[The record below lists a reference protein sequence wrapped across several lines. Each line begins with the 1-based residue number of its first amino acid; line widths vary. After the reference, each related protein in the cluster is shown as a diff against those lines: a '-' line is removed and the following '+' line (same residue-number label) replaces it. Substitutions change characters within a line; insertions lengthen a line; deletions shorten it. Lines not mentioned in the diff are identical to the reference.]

1 MAIQDLSIRKKLM
14 FVVSFLLTITVAIAG
29 TVSFIQ
35 TKTMVTGRLE
45 KNELPATVTAIRQG
59 LENQL
64 NYYVTAS
71 KSVAKNPILLE
82 WFANGED
89 PEWIPTWKKYAQ
101 SIVDWTGAMS
111 ITFASNE
118 TRNYYDVS
126 GPNAKAAEGMK
137 FWFDP
142 FLERGNIFELNI
154 DHDKALDAWSVFI
167 NYRVEHDGK
176 VGSTGVGLDASAL
189 AEQISQLGEKSGG
202 QAYLVG
208 ADGLIRIHKDPS
220 LVDQSN
226 MRELPGMDSAV
237 DQLLQNTAGTP
248 VNITSYEG
256 PNGDMIIGSSWMP
269 IIQCFLVVETPADAI
284 LGPINASFIQTG
296 IISLIIVGIAILV
309 VALVATRISG
319 PIRGITE
326 VINQL
331 AAGNTDIT
339 IPVRDGQDEVGKIV
353 KAVAI
358 FREGL
363 LRQKQLEEEQ
373 RQTEIRNREE
383 QRRLLHEMADN
394 FETSVGGAVEQVG
407 TSSAELND
415 MAVTMSS
422 TADDTRTK
430 ATAVAAASEEAST
443 NVQTVASATEELT
456 SSSSE
461 ISHQVSESAKVAA
474 EAVTQAQGSE
484 KNIQDLVTAVGHIG
498 DVVKMI
504 TDIAEQTNLLALN
517 ATIEAARAGD
527 AGKGFAVVAN
537 EVKGLASQ
545 TAKATEEIEAQIKAV
560 QATTG
565 EAEISIRNV
574 SETITKID
582 QIAASVA
589 AAVEEQTAATRE
601 IARNI
606 DQAAAAS
613 QEVASNIEGVNT
625 ASEEVG
631 VISGSVLDAAKKL
644 ETTSSSLQD
653 EVARFLEQVRR

>member
-1 MAIQDLSIRKKLM
+1 MNIQDLSIRKKLM
-14 FVVSFLLTITVAIAG
+14 LVVSFLLIATVAVTG

-35 TKTMVTGRLE
+35 TKGMVTSRLE
-45 KNELPATVTAIRQG
+45 QNELPATVTAMRQG

-64 NYYVTAS
+64 NTYVTAS
-71 KSVAKNPILLE
+71 RSVAKNPIVLD

-89 PEWIPTWKKYAQ
+89 PAWLPTWKKYAQ
-101 SIVDWTGAMS
+101 SIIDWTGAMS
-111 ITFASNE
+111 ITFASNA
-118 TRNYYDVS
+118 TRTYYDVN
-126 GPNAKAAEGMK
+126 GPNEKAAAGMK

-142 FLERGNIFELNI
+142 FLERGKEFELNI
-154 DHDKALDAWSVFI
+154 DHDEALDAWSVFV
-167 NYRVEHDGK
+167 NYRIEHAGK
-176 VGSTGVGLDASAL
+176 LASTGVGVNASAL
-189 AEQISQLGEKSGG
+189 ADQIAKLGSRSGG

-208 ADGLIRIHKDPS
+208 KDGLIRIHRDS
-220 LVDQSN
+220 NLVDQVN
-226 MRELPGMDSAV
+226 MRELPGMDVAT
-237 DQLLQNTAGTP
+237 DQLLQNMPNTP
-248 VNITSYEG
+248 VNITSYES
-256 PNGDMIIGSSWMP
+256 PNGEMIVGSSWMP
-269 IIQCFLVVETPADAI
+269 IIQCFLVVEAPAEVI
-284 LGPINASFIQTG
+284 LGPINASFLQTG
-296 IISLIIVGIAILV
+296 IVSLIIVAIAIVV
-309 VALVATRISG
+309 VAFVATRISG
-319 PIRGITE
+319 PIRGITD
-326 VINQL
+326 VINEL
-331 AAGNTDIT
+331 AAGNTNIA
-339 IPVRDGQDEVGKIV
+339 IPERDGNDEVGKIV
-353 KAVAI
+353 RAVSV

-394 FETSVGGAVEQVG
+394 FETSVGGVVSEVG
-407 TSSAELND
+407 ASSRELNG
-415 MAVTMSS
+415 MAKSMSK
-422 TADDTRTK
+422 TAEDTRTK

-484 KNIQDLVTAVGHIG
+484 RSIQELVTAVGHIG
-498 DVVKMI
+498 EVVKMI

-537 EVKGLASQ
+537 EVKNLASQ
-545 TAKATEEIEAQIKAV
+545 TGKATEEIESQIKAV
-560 QATTG
+560 EATTG

-574 SETITKID
+574 SETITRID

-589 AAVEEQTAATRE
+589 AAVEQQTAATRE

-606 DQAAAAS
+606 DQAAAAA
-613 QEVASNIEGVNT
+613 QEVTTNIVGVNN

-631 VISGSVLDAAKKL
+631 TISGSVLDAAKKL
-644 ETTSSSLQD
+644 ETTSSSLQN